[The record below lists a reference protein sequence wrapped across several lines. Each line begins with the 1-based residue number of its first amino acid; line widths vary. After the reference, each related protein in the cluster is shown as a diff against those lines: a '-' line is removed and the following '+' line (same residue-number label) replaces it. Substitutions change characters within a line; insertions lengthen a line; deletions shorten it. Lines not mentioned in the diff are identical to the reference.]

1 MNILEGRDNNNTRT
15 LAGKRGAIEAAQPS
29 AERAALWLL
38 KRRES
43 RKDKGVAIILDVRP
57 GITDRARGDGRSAVS
72 TTRQASVGSWR
83 GDGGGPT
90 TEEPRDGRPRPGLS
104 GGCSPVFQESIF
116 LRRRRYAQTI
126 GNKVRWFRRAAKEG
140 GSASIDRRGMPLP
153 DRAEVNSVI
162 ARAAARVERVRRAA
176 ASQAALVCY

>member
-1 MNILEGRDNNNTRT
+1 ML
-15 LAGKRGAIEAAQPS
+15 
-29 AERAALWLL
+29 
-38 KRRES
+38 
-43 RKDKGVAIILDVRP
+43 RP
-57 GITDRARGDGRSAVS
+57 GLTDRAGGDGRSAVS
-72 TTRQASVGSWR
+72 TTQKASVGSWR

-140 GSASIDRRGMPLP
+140 GSASIDRRGKPPP
-153 DRAEVNSVI
+153 DRAQGDPFHAPSTAPV
-162 ARAAARVERVRRAA
+162 
-176 ASQAALVCY
+176 